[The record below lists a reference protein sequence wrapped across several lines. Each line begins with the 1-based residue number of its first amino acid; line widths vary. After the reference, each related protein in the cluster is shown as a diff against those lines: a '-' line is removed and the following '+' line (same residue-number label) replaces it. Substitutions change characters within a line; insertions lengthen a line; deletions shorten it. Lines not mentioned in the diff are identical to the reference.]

1 MRRLTLALSLAF
13 CAIIT
18 LPTVAF
24 AGDACVNCG
33 SGSTN
38 GCQQCRMPGGDTF
51 PARKECEK
59 KGCKIVGTS
68 SCSTA
73 SNVKVCK
80 LEPASA
86 PIITAQREALEC
98 RAN

>member
-1 MRRLTLALSLAF
+1 MRRLALVLSLAVSS
-13 CAIIT
+13 IVV
-18 LPTVAF
+18 LPSLAF
-24 AGDACVNCG
+24 AGDTCVTCG

-59 KGCKIVGTS
+59 KGCKITGTS

-80 LEPASA
+80 VETSSA
-86 PIITAQREALEC
+86 PTASVQTQEC
-98 RAN
+98 AVN